1 METTNLERPNDIGR
15 TVGVIRNHQD
25 RPPVPTVPVANEL
38 GLEVFKTRPGAWST
52 NISGLL
58 RKSPDDPA
66 SFHIYVNG
74 DHHLNRRRFTIAH
87 EIAHFVLHR
96 DLIGDGIAEDAL
108 YRSGLSNKV
117 EAEANR
123 FAAGI
128 LMPWHLLDPE
138 IEKGIT
144 DIGELAGIFRVSRSA
159 MSIRLGVPFETNS

>member
-1 METTNLERPNDIGR
+1 MILAEQLGI
-15 TVGVIRNHQD
+15 IRKHQD
-25 RPPVPTVPVANEL
+25 RAPVPTVPMANEL
-38 GLEVFKTRPGAWST
+38 GLEVWRTRLGAMS
-52 NISGLL
+52 SDVFGLL
-58 RKSPDDPA
+58 RKAPDDPS

-123 FAAGI
+123 LAAGI
-128 LMPWHLLDPE
+128 LMPWHLLCPE

-144 DIGELAGIFRVSRSA
+144 DIGELAGIFRVSRST
-159 MSIRLGVPFETNS
+159 MSIRLGMPFETAS